1 MILAFLSLP
10 FSWRREA
17 LGPDRVGELRSAM
30 LRARTFARSHGR
42 RHYRRRIADSL
53 GSWAWWGCG
62 AFWLGW
68 NAAGMLAFLLFNA
81 LFSVLQDV
89 LRLLLFPKLVRS
101 SHAREARALE
111 ALTVSEALRAGRHER
126 PARPPA
132 PSAISTVA
140 AAIGAALV
148 AVPLVLHLAEAQG
161 WGHPLHNPLLPFLM
175 LVSAAGRSLALAY
188 EYFQVRRKL
197 PGAEAVFLR
206 SDDALDIFALAAV
219 LSLAAILLGADGA
232 WLPVVGILVVRVA
245 FWTHRAWWTERAARR
260 VQTTLARLEAGSAAA
275 SADAP
280 EDEEDEA
287 GLEASSGLH
296 R

>member
-1 MILAFLSLP
+1 
-10 FSWRREA
+10 
-17 LGPDRVGELRSAM
+17 
-30 LRARTFARSHGR
+30 
-42 RHYRRRIADSL
+42 
-53 GSWAWWGCG
+53 
-62 AFWLGW
+62 
-68 NAAGMLAFLLFNA
+68 
-81 LFSVLQDV
+81 
-89 LRLLLFPKLVRS
+89 
-101 SHAREARALE
+101 
-111 ALTVSEALRAGRHER
+111 
-126 PARPPA
+126 
-132 PSAISTVA
+132 
-140 AAIGAALV
+140 
-148 AVPLVLHLAEAQG
+148 
-161 WGHPLHNPLLPFLM
+161 
-175 LVSAAGRSLALAY
+175 
-188 EYFQVRRKL
+188 
-197 PGAEAVFLR
+197 VFLR